1 MSITHEE
8 QRLLDKALTDLNP
21 SGMRPLKE
29 SIGNVF
35 QKNITPLKHYVSRFF
50 SSSHDVEDVLQD
62 VFIRVVE
69 AEQKNH
75 IDMPKAFIYKV
86 AKNLALNEKSKASQ
100 QLQSF
105 IEPDELEK
113 ITAGIALE
121 DLIEQEQRFEHF
133 CSSVNKLPPQ
143 CKKVFIMKKVHGLA
157 NSEIALQL
165 NISVG
170 TVDKHLAKGLITC
183 RNDLQQLGH
192 SFAVQSDKSVKT
204 DKVVVSNITIKN
216 TIQEADYFCK

>member
-8 QRLLDKALTDLNP
+8 HRLVEKTLSDISPVAI
-21 SGMRPLKE
+21 RPLKE
-29 SIGNVF
+29 SIGHVF
-35 QKNITPLKHYVSRFF
+35 QKNMTPLKHYVSRFF

-69 AEQKNH
+69 AEQKNY

-157 NSEIALQL
+157 NSEIAQQL

-183 RNDLQQLGH
+183 RNDLQRLGH
-192 SFAVQSDKSVKT
+192 SFSVQSDTPVKS
-204 DKVVVSNITIKN
+204 DKVVVNKITIKN
-216 TIQEADYFCK
+216 AIHEADYFCK